1 MIPLKDNIK
10 SRTFPFVNAFL
21 ILLNGFGFYKELS
34 QPNPPA
40 LVAFLNLWS
49 LVPAKLAAAPER
61 LWPTLFT
68 AMFLHGG
75 WLHLIG
81 NMLYLWIFGGHV
93 EDRMGHR
100 RYFVFYLLCGLLAAL
115 GQIALNPESPV
126 PMVGASGAIA
136 GVLGAYFLLYPKARI
151 TTLVPI
157 WIFLRVMDVPAILF
171 LGFWFVIQALQ
182 GWGALAAAGKA
193 GAAAGGIAWG
203 AHAAGFLAGGILVF
217 FFKRPLKKTRKSS

>member
-10 SRTFPFVNAFL
+10 GRTVPFATAFL

-34 QPNPPA
+34 QPNAHA
-40 LVAFLNLWS
+40 LAAFLNLWS
-49 LVPAKLAAAPER
+49 LVPAKLAASPDK
-61 LWPTLFT
+61 LWLTLFT

-100 RYFVFYLLCGLLAAL
+100 RYLVFYLLCGVLAAL
-115 GQIALNPESPV
+115 GQIALGPESTV

-136 GVLGAYFLLYPKARI
+136 GILGAYFLLYPKARI
-151 TTLVPI
+151 TAVVPI
-157 WIFLRVMDVPAILF
+157 WIFLRVVDVPAVLF

-203 AHAAGFLAGGILVF
+203 AHAAGFLAGAILVF
-217 FFKRPLKKTRKSS
+217 FFKLPLKARKSS